1 MSDINIRELTTAAE
15 EGHGCAVS
23 SALQSVDFI
32 EAMKVLKQIAEQNV
46 KDTDNDASQTHLW
59 VKTNSQDS
67 LASAKLLA
75 RTPEEFSFQV
85 EFLAATGFVIADY
98 GSHHFGDR
106 PNACMN
112 WDHGDS
118 KAKP

>member
-59 VKTNSQDS
+59 VKANSQDS

-75 RTPEEFSFQV
+75 RTPEEF
-85 EFLAATGFVIADY
+85 FLSSRVSRIYRICYCRLWYPTL
-98 GSHHFGDR
+98 
-106 PNACMN
+106 
-112 WDHGDS
+112 W
-118 KAKP
+118 